1 MTKVSMFKNGKGAL
15 LVIWKT
21 PKGKLIGEVYL
32 DGVEKRGKNG
42 KWDSR
47 ATFDGKDATE
57 HRVCEY
63 FGFNCSTAY
72 WRRWA

>member
-1 MTKVSMFKNGKGAL
+1 MVKISMFKKDNGSL

-21 PKGKLIGEVYL
+21 PKGNLVGEVY
-32 DGVEKRGKNG
+32 DNGVEKRG

-47 ATFDGKDATE
+47 ATFDGRETTE

-63 FGFNCSTAY
+63 FGFKANKPY